1 MSWKKLKA
9 ESKVHAHKTSRKELD
24 DLRAVIVRDLED
36 AAIQELSDDRRFAT
50 AYNAALQTAKMSI
63 ACAGFRLASTPGHH
77 RLTIEAAR
85 LALGPRAARS
95 LDFFDAC
102 RRKRNIIDYDQASV
116 ATHTEAEEIVAEAQA
131 FFELVERWI
140 AANHPK
146 LTP

>member
-1 MSWKKLKA
+1 MSWKKLLA
-9 ESKVHAHKTSRKELD
+9 ENKVHAHKTSRKELD

-36 AAIQELSDDRRFAT
+36 AAIRELSDDRRFAT

-63 ACAGFRLASTPGHH
+63 ACAGFRLASAPGHH
-77 RLTIEAAR
+77 RLTFEAAR
-85 LALGPRAARS
+85 LALGTTAVRS
-95 LDFFDAC
+95 LDFFEAC
-102 RRKRNIIDYDQASV
+102 RRKRNVIDYDHASV
-116 ATHTEAEEIVAEAQA
+116 TTHTEAEEIFAEAQA

>member
-1 MSWKKLKA
+1 MSWKKLLT
-9 ESKVHAHKTSRKELD
+9 ENKVHGHKTSRKELE

-50 AYNAALQTAKMSI
+50 AYNAALQTAKMSL

-77 RLTIEAAR
+77 RLTFEAAR
-85 LALGPRAARS
+85 LALGTTAVRS
-95 LDFFDAC
+95 LDFFEAC
-102 RRKRNIIDYDQASV
+102 RRKRNVIDYDHASV